1 MTLRCKVDSN
11 PPAAILWR
19 KEGLNGIF
27 SPEEEIVFSPVTKHT
42 AGLYSCTA
50 ENQLGMS
57 KPDYVELNVKCKHSS
72 CFRYISMIVGCIIAM
87 AQDCFYKS
95 NYNLPIFNIYNFFYF
110 EDNSTHPC
118 QKIKL
123 INQNIKAVRKK

>member
-1 MTLRCKVDSN
+1 METSPLENLEDEKEAVTLRCKVDSN

-19 KEGLNGIF
+19 KEGLNGVF

-72 CFRYISMIVGCIIAM
+72 CFRYISMILVCIM
-87 AQDCFYKS
+87 RMHSTMPVFLRS
-95 NYNLPIFNIYNFFYF
+95 RSYF
-110 EDNSTHPC
+110 SF
-118 QKIKL
+118 QFSKITDG
-123 INQNIKAVRKK
+123 RT

>member
-1 MTLRCKVDSN
+1 METSPLENLEDEKDAVTLRCKVDSN
-11 PPAAILWR
+11 PPAAIMWR

-57 KPDYVELNVKCKHSS
+57 KPDYVELNVKCKHSLLQ
-72 CFRYISMIVGCIIAM
+72 YISMIVRRMYYAHALNNARM
-87 AQDCFYKS
+87 
-95 NYNLPIFNIYNFFYF
+95 L
-110 EDNSTHPC
+110 T
-118 QKIKL
+118 
-123 INQNIKAVRKK
+123 

>member
-1 MTLRCKVDSN
+1 METSPLENLEDEKDAVTLRCKVDSN
-11 PPAAILWR
+11 PPAAIMWR

-57 KPDYVELNVKCKHSS
+57 KPDYVELNVKCKHSF
-72 CFRYISMIVGCIIAM
+72 CFQYILMRNCRHLTMLV
-87 AQDCFYKS
+87 F
-95 NYNLPIFNIYNFFYF
+95 
-110 EDNSTHPC
+110 T
-118 QKIKL
+118 
-123 INQNIKAVRKK
+123 